1 MKSLNSSAS
10 QKLSGSGDVLV
21 DVLLDSGDLVEL
33 DLSIKYIMDIF
44 TYRKI
49 GSHRCIPI
57 GYKGPLRWQ
66 GLQWMIRI
74 RSRDIQ

>member
-33 DLSIKYIMDIF
+33 DLSIGRLGLIDVF
-44 TYRKI
+44 LLGT
-49 GSHRCIPI
+49 
-57 GYKGPLRWQ
+57 KGLFV
-66 GLQWMIRI
+66 GKGF
-74 RSRDIQ
+74 SG

>member
-1 MKSLNSSAS
+1 MKSLNSSAG
-10 QKLSGSGDVLV
+10 QKLSGSGNVLV
-21 DVLLDSGDLVEL
+21 DVLLNSGDLVEL
-33 DLSIKYIMDIF
+33 NLSIKNIMDIF

-49 GSHRCIPI
+49 GFHRCTTISH
-57 GYKGPLRWQ
+57 KGPLRWQ